1 MLSLDTEKVLRPR
14 GKCLLDAWSAGRGHA
29 RRSGFT
35 LVELIAVMVVIGI
48 LAVVAVPRIFD
59 TQGFQSRGFHDGT
72 MGALRLAQ
80 KHAIAERR
88 AVCVAFAAN
97 AVSLTMRSAAN
108 DTACAYAVGA
118 GEVGLGPGGAAYRI
132 EPQGGVGFAPLPSSF
147 LFLPSGAASAASV
160 IQIPGETPINVEAET
175 GYVHSP

>member
-1 MLSLDTEKVLRPR
+1 MPDALSAKLGATKE
-14 GKCLLDAWSAGRGHA
+14 
-29 RRSGFT
+29 SGFT

-48 LAVVAVPRIFD
+48 LAVVAMPRIFD
-59 TQGFQSRGFHDGT
+59 SRGFQSRGFHDGT

-118 GEVGLGPGGAAYRI
+118 GEIGLGPGGAPYRI
-132 EPQGGVGFAPLPSSF
+132 ESQGGVGYTALPSNF
-147 LFLPSGAASAASV
+147 FFMPSGAASVASV
-160 IQIPGETPINVEAET
+160 IQLPGETPINVEAET